1 MNAWGDNT
9 WVAAVMNPEIEK
21 LMKTY
26 IQYPPRKLQSATYSG
41 PITIS
46 NFEKFQYLRDS
57 LAKDGIDIGMP
68 TGN

>member
-1 MNAWGDNT
+1 
-9 WVAAVMNPEIEK
+9 MNPEIEK